1 MNHPETTVLTAIS
14 KLSLHR
20 INPGTVTIR
29 QADQAGCRIGTVAM
43 DETANV
49 LIYQTGSRRK
59 SMDLFSLEGKK
70 AVLLG
75 GGGVLGAAMVKGL
88 ACAGADVAVCDIDLE
103 KARAVADSVISAA
116 KEPFVKAYMVDA
128 MDIESIRAAAAAI
141 INDFG
146 RVDILVNAVGGNMKG
161 ATTSDEVS
169 FFDLDAG
176 MLDRVVKLNFM
187 AGAVLP
193 SQVFGS
199 EMVKNENGGV
209 IINISSMNAFRPLTR
224 IPGYS
229 AAKAAVS
236 NFTQWLATDLARKHG
251 DKIRVNAIAPGF
263 FLTEQNRYLLTDPE
277 TGEFTLR
284 GKTIVEHTP
293 MGRLGQP
300 EDLIGTLIWLCSDA
314 SGFVTG
320 IVVPVDGGFSAFSG
334 V

>member
-1 MNHPETTVLTAIS
+1 
-14 KLSLHR
+14 
-20 INPGTVTIR
+20 
-29 QADQAGCRIGTVAM
+29 
-43 DETANV
+43 
-49 LIYQTGSRRK
+49 
-59 SMDLFSLEGKK
+59 MDLFSLKGRK

-88 ACAGADVAVCDIDLE
+88 VDAGADVAVCDLDPE
-103 KARAVADSVISAA
+103 RAQAVVDSVTLKAAGEKTTGSSAEMPA
-116 KEPFVKAYMVDA
+116 VKAFRVDA
-128 MDIESIRAAAAAI
+128 MDIESIKAAASAI
-141 INDFG
+141 LGDFG

-176 MLDRVVKLNFM
+176 MLDKVVKLNLM

-199 EMVKNENGGV
+199 EMVKNGNGGV

-236 NFTQWLATDLARKHG
+236 NFTQWLAVDLAKKYG

-263 FLTEQNRYLLTDPE
+263 FLTEQNRFLLTDPE
-277 TGEFTLR
+277 TGGFTQR
-284 GKTIVEHTP
+284 GKTIIEHTP
-293 MGRLGQP
+293 RAGWVNG
-300 EDLIGTLIWLCSDA
+300 
-314 SGFVTG
+314 
-320 IVVPVDGGFSAFSG
+320 
-334 V
+334 

>member
-1 MNHPETTVLTAIS
+1 
-14 KLSLHR
+14 
-20 INPGTVTIR
+20 
-29 QADQAGCRIGTVAM
+29 
-43 DETANV
+43 
-49 LIYQTGSRRK
+49 
-59 SMDLFSLEGKK
+59 
-70 AVLLG
+70 
-75 GGGVLGAAMVKGL
+75 
-88 ACAGADVAVCDIDLE
+88 
-103 KARAVADSVISAA
+103 
-116 KEPFVKAYMVDA
+116 MVDA

-251 DKIRVNAIAPGF
+251 DKIRVNAIAGLLP
-263 FLTEQNRYLLTDPE
+263 TEQKGTCLLTPNGRIHAK
-277 TGEFTLR
+277 GEDDR
-284 GKTIVEHTP
+284 RDTP

-300 EDLIGTLIWLCSDA
+300 EDLIGRSYGLCSDA
-314 SGFVTG
+314 SGFVPHSMPG
-320 IVVPVDGGFSAFSG
+320 DGDFSAFSECKQFADPVSTNSRKQTRQKRNIRKTG
-334 V
+334 DTKGAGIMGKRIWKARCGIAGHRRYRPGGNGQKPGTEHREQGIFGLGLQPVKGKDRRDDGGS